1 MELNRFNA
9 RLTGQE
15 MIEKLQEENNYLRN
29 EIIEEKI
36 KTDGNISALNKTL
49 EEIKEDNQRLTK
61 QIDDYMDLKEHY
73 SNLRKQGIIG

>member
-15 MIEKLQEENNYLRN
+15 MIEKLQEENNYLKK
-29 EIIEEKI
+29 ELIEEKV
-36 KTDGNISALNKTL
+36 KTDGNISALNEAL
-49 EEIKEDNQRLTK
+49 EETKEDNQKLTK

-73 SNLRKQGIIG
+73 SNLKKQGII

>member
-9 RLTGQE
+9 KLTGQE

-29 EIIEEKI
+29 EIIEEKV
-36 KTDGNISALNKTL
+36 KTDGNISALNAAL
-49 EEIKEDNQRLTK
+49 EETKEDNQKLTK

-73 SNLRKQGIIG
+73 SNLKKQGII

>member
-9 RLTGQE
+9 KLTGQE

-36 KTDGNISALNKTL
+36 KTDGNISALNEAL
-49 EEIKEDNQRLTK
+49 EETKEDNQKLTK

-73 SNLRKQGIIG
+73 SNLKKQGII